1 LKKGLLVVAAS
12 FGLAAG
18 FVLGAMR
25 AASLLS
31 SGSLEVPATLAGEGP
46 AALPAALPA
55 GGSQVKSYR
64 VATGDLIP
72 GDGDEI
78 AVGLTLLSGDGEVAV
93 FRRQGSGW
101 MQAARIDGLAA
112 IDGLEVRSASGTG
125 RELFIYDDHDELTGA
140 FYRRRGL
147 TILKWRAGA
156 HGGGAFVPVWSGALY
171 EEAYSLDPPM
181 AERLVTAVDITAGGG
196 ELVLRGARTRSLRES
211 GGTYRDVEEIPLS
224 ERWRWDERQ
233 FRFVTVPGG

>member
-1 LKKGLLVVAAS
+1 MKKGLLVVAAS
-12 FGLAAG
+12 IGLAVG
-18 FVLGAMR
+18 LVLGAMR
-25 AASLLS
+25 AAGLLS
-31 SGSLEVPATLAGEGP
+31 LRSLEAPAAVAAEGP
-46 AALPAALPA
+46 ALFPAAVAA

-78 AVGLTLLSGDGEVAV
+78 ALGLTLVSGDGEVAV

-101 MQAARIDGLAA
+101 LQAARIDGLAA
-112 IDGLEVRSASGTG
+112 IDGLEIRSVTGAG
-125 RELFIYDDHDELTGA
+125 RELLVYDDHDELTGA

-156 HGGGAFVPVWSGALY
+156 RGGGSFIPVWSGALY

-181 AERLVTAVDITAGGG
+181 AERLIRAVEITAGGG
-196 ELVLRGARTRSLRES
+196 ELVLHGARTRSLRQTN
-211 GGTYRDVEEIPLS
+211 GTYRDVEDIPLC
-224 ERWRWDERQ
+224 ERWRWDEGQ
-233 FRFVTVPGG
+233 FRFVAVPGS